1 MSIIVPQDAQQLRRT
16 LAVRMAA
23 AAAAIGFLAG
33 GFAYLL
39 GTYRAEVFAL
49 ERAVESARHF
59 ESPVMQL
66 AVASAAS
73 ADHETLRQ
81 LLDRTRFVGVRV
93 FNLDRSLM
101 FEQWADIPAPL
112 VALAKVQPREWPA
125 KDAVHRRWV
134 EAAGEELI
142 QVVLPLNGPQGSP
155 VGYVEGVTRLDQE
168 SIRERRSQVWSGAW
182 AASSSALIAALLL
195 YPLMLAMLRRANDLS
210 RKLLD
215 SNLSLLSALGNAIAK
230 RDTGTDAHNYRV
242 TCYAVALAEALA
254 VSGDDIADLVVG
266 AFLHDVGKIGIP
278 DQILVKPGK
287 LDPDEFEIMKTHVQQ
302 GIDIVADNPWLS
314 GAAKTIRSHHERFNG
329 SGYPDRLHG
338 DAIPLSARIFS
349 VADVFD
355 ALTSERPYKVA
366 LPLDKALVVVE
377 QQVGSHFDPDVVA
390 SFRDIA
396 PALYAEI
403 YCSDTA
409 ALKIK
414 MQAMLCK
421 YFRSRVAIA
430 AATRDEKPHRC

>member
-16 LAVRMAA
+16 LAVRMGA
-23 AAAAIGFLAG
+23 AAAAIGVLAG
-33 GFAYLL
+33 SFAYLL
-39 GTYRAEVFAL
+39 GTYRAEDFAL

-66 AVASAAS
+66 AVASGAS

-101 FEQWADIPAPL
+101 FEQWAEIPAPL
-112 VALAKVQPREWPA
+112 IALAKVQPHEWPA

-134 EAAGEELI
+134 EAAGEQLI
-142 QVVLPLNGPQGSP
+142 QVVLPLSTTQGTP
-155 VGYVEGVTRLDQE
+155 IGYVEGISRLDQE
-168 SIRERRSQVWSGAW
+168 SIRERRSQVWNGAW
-182 AASSSALIAALLL
+182 AAASSALIAALLL

-215 SNLSLLSALGNAIAK
+215 SNLSLLSSLGNAIAK
-230 RDTGTDAHNYRV
+230 RDSGTDAHNYRV

-278 DQILVKPGK
+278 DQILLKPGK
-287 LDPDEFEIMKTHVQQ
+287 LEPDEFEIMKTHVQQ

-314 GAAKTIRSHHERFNG
+314 GAARTIRSHHERFNG

-366 LPLDKALVVVE
+366 LPLDNALAVVE
-377 QQVGSHFDPDVVA
+377 QNVGSRFDPDVVA
-390 SFRDIA
+390 SFRGIA

-403 YCSDTA
+403 YCADTA
-409 ALKIK
+409 ALKVK

-421 YFRSRVAIA
+421 YFRSRVAFA
-430 AATRDEKPHRC
+430 AATRDEKPHHC